1 MKHIVASAVIALTCT
16 ACVETS
22 GSSSVQTGS
31 GNDTAE
37 GSVRGSVSAR
47 SGGGYTFV
55 LTRGSTVCTAVF
67 EDVAAAGA
75 TELSDLDCSGGN
87 EGTAT
92 VVYGPDATPD
102 RVIYAVDGLGGGTVD
117 L

>member
-1 MKHIVASAVIALTCT
+1 MKHIVALAAIALTCT

-22 GSSSVQTGS
+22 GGSSVQTGS
-31 GNDTAE
+31 GNDTTA

-55 LTRGSTVCTAVF
+55 LTRGSTVCTAGF
-67 EDVAAAGA
+67 EDAAAAGA
-75 TELSDLDCSGGN
+75 TELSDLDCSGGSD
-87 EGTAT
+87 GTAT
-92 VVYGPDATPD
+92 IVYGSDARPD
-102 RVIYAVDGLGGGTVD
+102 RVVYAVNGLGGGTID